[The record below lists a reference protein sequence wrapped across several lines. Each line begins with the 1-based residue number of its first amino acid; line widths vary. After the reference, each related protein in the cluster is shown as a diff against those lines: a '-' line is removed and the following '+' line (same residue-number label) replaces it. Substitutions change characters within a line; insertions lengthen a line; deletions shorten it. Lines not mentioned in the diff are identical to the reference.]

1 MLPSLPPEILNLIL
15 DHLRDEPTALKT
27 CCVVSKPWTHQTRKH
42 LFARVEFHPSKSHI
56 ELWKKTFP
64 DPSKSPA
71 HHTRS
76 LSIYGLSVITT
87 AGGGVDSW
95 IRSFH
100 NLVHLHLNRLG
111 SEDHRVSLV
120 PFHGLSPTLRS
131 LRLTSTS
138 LEILDLICS
147 FPLLEDLALVTLRG
161 GGAADV
167 WNTPSTSPKLTG
179 SLSIFGGIT
188 PAVYRLVGLPNGLN
202 FTEIS
207 VAFLDK
213 DVKSVTDLVSR
224 CSDTLESFSIYYYT
238 PGASPSSFYEWSI
251 PYRYSR
257 T

>member
-15 DHLRDEPTALKT
+15 DHLRDEPTALRA
-27 CCVVSKPWTHQTRKH
+27 CCVVSKPWSHQTRKH
-42 LFARVEFHPSKSHI
+42 LFARVEFHASKAHI

-76 LSIYGLSVITT
+76 LFIYGLSVITT
-87 AGGGVDSW
+87 ADGGVGGW

-100 NLVHLHLNRLG
+100 NLVHLHLGRLS

-131 LRLTSTS
+131 LHLSSTS
-138 LEILDLICS
+138 REILDLICS
-147 FPLLEDLALVTLRG
+147 FPLLEDLALVALRG
-161 GGAADV
+161 GGAADA

-179 SLSIFGGIT
+179 SLSIIGGIA
-188 PAVYRLVGLPNGLN
+188 PAVCRLVGLPNGLN

-207 VAFLDK
+207 VGHPGE
-213 DVKSVTDLVSR
+213 DVKWTTDLVSK
-224 CSDTLESFSIYYYT
+224 CSDTLESFSIYCCT
-238 PGASPSSFYEWSI
+238 PGASPFSSYEWPI
-251 PYRYSR
+251 PYHYSR
-257 T
+257 G

>member
-1 MLPSLPPEILNLIL
+1 MMSSLPPEILELIL
-15 DHLRDEPTALKT
+15 DHLRDEPTTLKT
-27 CCVVSKPWTHQTRKH
+27 CCVVSKSWIHWTRKH
-42 LFARVEFHPSKSHI
+42 LFARVKFHASKSHT

-76 LSIYGLSVITT
+76 ILIYGLSVITT
-87 AGGGVDSW
+87 ADGGIGGW

-100 NLVHLHLNRLG
+100 NLVHLHLACLG
-111 SEDHRVSLV
+111 LEDYRVSLV

-161 GGAADV
+161 GGAAGV
-167 WNTPSTSPKLTG
+167 WNTPPTSPKLTG

-188 PAVYRLVGLPNGLN
+188 PAVCRLAGLPNGLN
-202 FTEIS
+202 FTKIS
-207 VAFLDK
+207 VVQLDE
-213 DVKSVTDLVSR
+213 DVESTADLVSR
-224 CSDTLESFSIYYYT
+224 CSDTLESFDIYYST
-238 PGASPSSFYEWSI
+238 TGMSPFSFYQ
-251 PYRYSR
+251 
-257 T
+257 

>member
-1 MLPSLPPEILNLIL
+1 MMSSLPPEIVDLIL

-27 CCVVSKPWTHQTRKH
+27 CCVVSKSWTLRTRKH
-42 LFARVEFHPSKSHI
+42 LFARVEFYAPESHT
-56 ELWKKTFP
+56 ELWKKTIP

-76 LSIYGLSVITT
+76 ILIYGLSVITI
-87 AGGGVDSW
+87 ADGDVSGW

-100 NLVHLHLNRLG
+100 NLVHLHLGRLG
-111 SEDHRVSLV
+111 SEDPRVSLV
-120 PFHGLSPTLRS
+120 PFHGLSLTLRS

-161 GGAADV
+161 GGADV
-167 WNTPSTSPKLTG
+167 WNTPLTSPKLTG

-188 PAVYRLVGLPNGLN
+188 PAVCRLVGLPNGLN
-202 FTEIS
+202 FTKIS
-207 VAFLDK
+207 VAYLDE
-213 DVKSVTDLVSR
+213 DAKSTTDLVSR

-238 PGASPSSFYEWSI
+238 PGVSPSSFYE
-251 PYRYSR
+251 
-257 T
+257 